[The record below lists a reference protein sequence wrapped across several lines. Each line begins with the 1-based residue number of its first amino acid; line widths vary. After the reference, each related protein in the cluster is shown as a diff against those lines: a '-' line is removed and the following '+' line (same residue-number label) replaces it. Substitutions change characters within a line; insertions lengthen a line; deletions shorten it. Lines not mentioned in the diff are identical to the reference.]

1 MRMTSKELAK
11 LIGVSQSTISRA
23 LNGSDQISELRKQ
36 EILELAQKHNF
47 EFNMNARSLRT
58 QTSNSIGILM
68 YSYFRSFMEDDFR
81 TFQFSY
87 LQETLSKHDFDPI
100 LLNDVT
106 LTDDVAALDRVIK
119 KRQLAGL
126 VLFRRIENDEVI
138 EYLKG
143 LSIHLFS
150 MTRCNEK
157 MQFIPSVSLDNYTM
171 GYLVGEHLAKR
182 KFKHIA
188 YLRVRNH
195 QSGDITTQ
203 GLMDALA
210 EKNMGISEDDI
221 YFTNFDFKSG
231 YDTVVANLDRM
242 RQYDAIFA
250 YNDTMALGVISALQD
265 NGISVPGQISVIGS
279 NDIPMAQWFSPRL
292 TTVRTFVDKH
302 ARVAS
307 DRIVSMI
314 KDGFDPSPEKH
325 DIIKPELIIRESCL

>member
-1 MRMTSKELAK
+1 
-11 LIGVSQSTISRA
+11 
-23 LNGSDQISELRKQ
+23 
-36 EILELAQKHNF
+36 
-47 EFNMNARSLRT
+47 
-58 QTSNSIGILM
+58 M

>member
-23 LNGSDQISELRKQ
+23 LNGSDQISERRKQ
-36 EILELAQKHNF
+36 EIIELAKKHNF
-47 EFNMNARSLRT
+47 EFNENARNLRT
-58 QTSNSIGILM
+58 QTSNSIGLLM
-68 YSYFRSFMEDDFR
+68 HTYFNSFMEDDFR
-81 TFQFSY
+81 ALQFSY
-87 LQETLSKHDFDPI
+87 IQAELSKHDFDPI
-100 LLNDVT
+100 FLNDVT
-106 LTDDVAALDRVIK
+106 LTEDVDALDRVIK

-126 VLFRRIENDEVI
+126 VLFRRIENDAVI

-150 MTRCNEK
+150 MTRCNER
-157 MQFIPSVSLDNYTM
+157 MQFIPSVSFDNYKM
-171 GYLVGEHLAKR
+171 GYLVGEHFAKR
-182 KFKHIA
+182 KFKRIA
-188 YLRVRNH
+188 YIRNRNH

-210 EKNMGISEDDI
+210 EKDMRILEEDI
-221 YFTNFDFKSG
+221 YFTQFDFKSS

-265 NGISVPGQISVIGS
+265 NGISVPGQISVMGS
-279 NDIPMAQWFSPRL
+279 HDIPMAQWFSPHL
-292 TTVRTFVDKH
+292 TTVRTFIDKH
-302 ARVAS
+302 AKVAS
-307 DRIVSMI
+307 ERIVSII

-325 DIIKPELIIRESCL
+325 YIVKPELIIRQSCP